1 MSKYDKKENSP
12 MSILNAIHQILF
24 NAVLLFSL
32 AIGVWAIVMAAR
44 NQSISGQFWGAISIL
59 TLLSF
64 ITLAV
69 GTLLWLTGFRHERM
83 NTYFIYMGWMVII
96 IPGMFTQLRGR
107 DDSSAALAF
116 AMLSV
121 FNFFVG
127 LSMLSRGLIGS
138 WQLG

>member
-1 MSKYDKKENSP
+1 MT
-12 MSILNAIHQILF
+12 ILNDLHQVLF

-32 AIGVWAIVMAAR
+32 AIGVWATVMAAR
-44 NQSISGQFWGAISIL
+44 NRSISGQFWGAISIL

-64 ITLAV
+64 ITLTV
-69 GTLLWLTGFRHERM
+69 GMILWLTGFRVPRV
-83 NTYFIYMGWMVII
+83 NTYFIYMAWMVII

-107 DDSSAALAF
+107 DDASAALAF

-127 LSMLSRGLIGS
+127 LSMLSRGLIGP

>member
-1 MSKYDKKENSP
+1 MT
-12 MSILNAIHQILF
+12 ILNDIHQVLF
-24 NAVLLFSL
+24 NAILLFSL
-32 AIGVWAIVMAAR
+32 AIAVWATVMAAR
-44 NQSISGQFWGAISIL
+44 NRSISGQFWGAISIL

-64 ITLAV
+64 ITLSV
-69 GTLLWLTGFRHERM
+69 GVILWLTGFRLPRV
-83 NTYFIYMGWMVII
+83 NTYFIYMAWMVII

-107 DDSSAALAF
+107 DDASAALAF

-127 LSMLSRGLIGS
+127 LSMLSRGLIGP